1 MIPIRMLN
9 EYVYC
14 PRLFYLEYV
23 QGLFIDN
30 SDTIY
35 GSFQHERS
43 SRYGRKI
50 RHKVE
55 KEDTEENEDQIPL
68 FTKNLSLTSEK
79 LGITGK
85 LDAIEEENNHYA
97 PVELKNSA
105 GTESKQHF
113 LIEKWE
119 LFPDAWPNDQIQL
132 CAQGLLL
139 RDNGFNSD
147 YGYIYYRGAKERIK
161 IDFNLNLINATL
173 EIIKKAVETSK
184 NSIPPPL
191 VDSQKCIRC
200 SLNAFCT
207 PDELN
212 FITGKIEEP
221 RRIIPG
227 RDDAGVLYVITQGAR
242 VSKSGETIV
251 IEVNREKVDE
261 VPIKD
266 ISHLVLVGHVQ
277 ITTEAMHLL
286 MSSQRTISFLGAD
299 GKMIG
304 TASAPITKN
313 VLLRVAQYKK
323 FENQEFCLKIAKEII
338 TAKIEN
344 QRTILRRN
352 GENIEEALS
361 LLKNLSTDCNDSK
374 DKDSLRGFEGK
385 ASQVYFNIF
394 PSLIKKKEI
403 KKTDQL
409 TFNDLP
415 ECQDWNKNMDS
426 FFAMKGRNKR
436 PPRDPVNAMLSFG
449 YTLLL
454 RDMIS
459 AIIGTGMDPY
469 YGFYHTLEIG
479 RPSLALD
486 MMEPFR
492 PIIVDSL
499 ILRLINTGEI
509 KPSHFY
515 ITQTEVQ
522 LTREGRFKF
531 LEAYERRMDELI
543 THPVFGYRISY
554 RRILDVECR
563 LFGRHLTEEINFYKP
578 LRTR

>member
-1 MIPIRMLN
+1 MLN

-14 PRLFYLEYV
+14 PRLFYLEHV
-23 QGLFIDN
+23 QGLFRDN
-30 SDTIY
+30 PDTIH

-43 SRYGRKI
+43 SQYGRKV

-55 KEDTEENEDQIPL
+55 KEHTEEKKQQVPL

-85 LDAIEEENNHYA
+85 LDAIEEDNNHYA
-97 PVELKNSA
+97 PIESKNSA
-105 GTESKQHF
+105 GTEGKQKF
-113 LIEKWE
+113 VIEKWE
-119 LFPDAWPNDQIQL
+119 LSPDAWPNDQIQL

-147 YGYIYYRGAKERIK
+147 YGYIYYRGAKERVK
-161 IDFNLNLINATL
+161 IEFNVNLIHSTL
-173 EIIKKAVETSK
+173 EVIKASSEISK
-184 NSIPPPL
+184 NPIPSPL

-212 FITGKIEEP
+212 FIAGKIGEP

-227 RDDAGVLYVITQGAR
+227 RDDAGILYVVTQGAR

-251 IEVNREKVDE
+251 IGVNGEKVDE
-261 VPIKD
+261 VPLKD
-266 ISHLVLVGHVQ
+266 ISHLVLVGHIQ
-277 ITTEAMHLL
+277 ITTEAIHLL
-286 MSSQRTISFLGAD
+286 MASQRTISFLGAG

-323 FENQEFCLKIAKEII
+323 FENEGYCLNIAKEII

-352 GENIEEALS
+352 GGNIDEALS
-361 LLKNLSTDCNDSK
+361 LLKNLSTDCMGSK

-385 ASQVYFNIF
+385 ASQIYFNVF
-394 PSLIKKKEI
+394 PSLIKKKEV
-403 KKTDQL
+403 KKTEQM
-409 TFNDLP
+409 TFGDLP
-415 ECQDWNKNMDS
+415 EGQGWDKNMDS
-426 FFAMKGRNKR
+426 FFAMNGRNKR

-449 YTLLL
+449 YTLLS
-454 RDMIS
+454 RDIIS

-469 YGFYHTLEIG
+469 YGFYHILEVG
-479 RPSLALD
+479 RPSLAID

-492 PIIVDSL
+492 PIIIDSL
-499 ILRLINTGEI
+499 VLRLINTGEI
-509 KPSHFY
+509 KPSHFH
-515 ITQTEVQ
+515 IAQTEVQ
-522 LTREGRFKF
+522 LTKDGRFKF

-563 LFGRHLTEEINFYKP
+563 LLGRFLTEEINSYKP